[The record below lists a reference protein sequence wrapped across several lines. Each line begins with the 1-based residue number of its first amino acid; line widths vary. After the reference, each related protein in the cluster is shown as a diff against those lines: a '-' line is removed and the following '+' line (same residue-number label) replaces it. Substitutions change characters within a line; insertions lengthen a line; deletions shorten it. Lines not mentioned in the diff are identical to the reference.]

1 MIIKFTL
8 QNIISIHIGAIDN
21 CFRVFHVLTF
31 SATHCDKQ
39 FHFVQAN
46 MVRHNK
52 WLFHTICSKEIALGG
67 YFERD
72 RFNFLPLKLAHN

>member
-21 CFRVFHVLTF
+21 CFRVFHVLSF

-52 WLFHTICSKEIALGG
+52 
-67 YFERD
+67 
-72 RFNFLPLKLAHN
+72 